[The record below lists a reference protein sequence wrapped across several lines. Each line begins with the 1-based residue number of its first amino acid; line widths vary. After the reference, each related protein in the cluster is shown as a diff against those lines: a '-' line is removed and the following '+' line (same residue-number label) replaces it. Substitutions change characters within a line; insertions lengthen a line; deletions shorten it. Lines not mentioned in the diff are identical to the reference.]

1 MDNVMLELVK
11 VYINDNGELEWLVN
25 DRDLTYGL
33 DIDEDTQ
40 NEIRELTE
48 QIVSYLR

>member
-11 VYINDNGELEWLVN
+11 IYINDDSELEWFVN
-25 DRDLTYGL
+25 DSDLTYGL
-33 DIDEDTQ
+33 DVDEDTQ